1 MLSPGIIMVKFIVK
15 LATVY
20 VNYEK
25 MCWFYVIILT
35 GHGDFGDKDIV
46 YQAKVLCVVCIE
58 KNLSLKPEAS
68 LNGNVF
74 FLVLKWLIF
83 KSRGRAWKKSHP
95 VIQKR

>member
-1 MLSPGIIMVKFIVK
+1 MRKC
-15 LATVY
+15 AD
-20 VNYEK
+20 
-25 MCWFYVIILT
+25 YVIILT

-46 YQAKVLCVVCIE
+46 YQAKVLCVVRGE

-83 KSRGRAWKKSHP
+83 KSRGRA
-95 VIQKR
+95 